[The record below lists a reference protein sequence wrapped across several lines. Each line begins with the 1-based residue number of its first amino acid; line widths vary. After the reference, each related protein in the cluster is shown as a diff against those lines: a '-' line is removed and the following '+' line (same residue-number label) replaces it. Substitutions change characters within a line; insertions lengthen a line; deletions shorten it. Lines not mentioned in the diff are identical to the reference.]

1 MKIIFS
7 PSKTQSVIHLPS
19 LQFRDV
25 TPLRYPK
32 ITRKIASQLR
42 HMNKEELSFSMR
54 IQGKLLDETYTMIH
68 TNQTSCHAIEL
79 FRGVA
84 YEQLALSTFTSRE
97 FDYLENHLR
106 ILCAYY
112 GILTPLTEVS
122 PYRLDFTI
130 RNFDLSLTQLWK
142 ASIQK
147 EFRSED
153 LIIDLASNEYSSL
166 LDRHIENIHTITFL
180 VKKGNVYSKPPS
192 YEVKRMRGQL
202 LNFMVETKVET
213 IEKLRT
219 FDRHG
224 YRFDAS
230 RSDTKNSVF
239 VLGIEEKELT

>member
-7 PSKTQSVIHLPS
+7 PSKTQSVNPLLCLS
-19 LQFRDV
+19 DTDL

-42 HMNKEELSFSMR
+42 QMTKEELSFSMR
-54 IQGKLLDETYTMIH
+54 IKGKLLDETYTMIH
-68 TNQTSCHAIEL
+68 TNQASCHAIEL

-84 YEQLALSTFTSRE
+84 YEQLALSTFTSAE

-112 GILTPLTEVS
+112 GILTPFTEVS
-122 PYRLDFTI
+122 PYRLDFTT
-130 RNFDLSLTQLWK
+130 RNFVLSLTQLWK
-142 ASIQK
+142 ATILK

-153 LIIDLASNEYSSL
+153 LIIDLASSEYSSL
-166 LDRHIENIHTITFL
+166 LDQHVENIHTITFL
-180 VKKGNVYSKPPS
+180 VNKGNAVSKPPS

-202 LNFMVETKVET
+202 LNFMVETKVDT
-213 IEKLRT
+213 IEVLRT
-219 FDRHG
+219 FDRYG

-230 RSDTKNSVF
+230 RSDAKNSVF
-239 VLGIEEKELT
+239 VFMIEENE